1 MAECGE
7 SKTNMNIEPVIGEYA
22 FWTYS
27 MSNDD
32 SNIKYVLVKTKN
44 GDEYAECHYS
54 SRDSTE
60 TSGIY
65 NRGIILQV
73 IDNSF
78 IKKSYPPKV
87 GEYGYFDGR
96 IKEEDYYKTINSE
109 YEWLIS
115 TSKSSCLGCHYS
127 IIYDMPSRNF
137 VTNQGKITEVLKKIN

>member
-1 MAECGE
+1 MAEPGE

-27 MSNDD
+27 MSMDD

-44 GDEYAECHYS
+44 GEEYAECHYS
-54 SRDSTE
+54 SRDSRE
-60 TSGIY
+60 TTGIY

-73 IDNSF
+73 INNSF

-87 GEYGYFDGR
+87 GEYGYFDSR
-96 IKEEDYYKTINSE
+96 RKKDYCKTVNSE

-115 TSKSSCLGCHYS
+115 TSKSNCLGCHYS
-127 IIYDMPSRNF
+127 MIYDMPSRNF
-137 VTNQGKITEVLKKIN
+137 VSNQGKITRSFKEN